1 MLKKRFTTEPILV
14 ALDLDKKMRME
25 VDVSDYV
32 TGEVLLMECA
42 NGRWRLV
49 VYLSKLLN
57 ETEWN
62 YEIYDK
68 KILAMIRELKVWR
81 HLLESTKFKFVV

>member
-1 MLKKRFTTEPILV
+1 MLKKRFTTEPILA

>member
-1 MLKKRFTTEPILV
+1 MLKKRFTTEPILA

-49 VYLSKLLN
+49 VYLSKSLN

>member
-1 MLKKRFTTEPILV
+1 MLKKRFTTEPILA

-68 KILAMIRELKVWR
+68 EILAMIRELKVWR